1 MLRDEIKS
9 IKGTQPELRKFG
21 LTIGI
26 FLLIIAGFLFWKQRP
41 SFLYFAYT
49 GGGFALL
56 GLAVPMVL
64 RPIYKV
70 WMSFAVVMG
79 FVMTRVILTILYF
92 GMFTPIALIAKI
104 LGKDL
109 LDERW
114 DKKATTYWV
123 KRPQTTFDPK
133 SAENMF

>member
-1 MLRDEIKS
+1 MLLNEIKS
-9 IKGTQPELRKFG
+9 IKGTKPELRKFG

-26 FLLIIAGFLFWKQRP
+26 FLLLIAGFLFWKQRP
-41 SFLYFAYT
+41 SFPFFAYV

-56 GLAVPMVL
+56 GLIAPIL
-64 RPIYKV
+64 LKPIYKV

-79 FVMTRVILTILYF
+79 FIMTRVILTVLYF
-92 GMFTPIALIAKI
+92 GMFTPIALLTKL

-109 LDERW
+109 LDERL
-114 DKKATTYWV
+114 DKNATTYWV
-123 KRPQTTFDPK
+123 KRPATKFDPK